1 MGRRSDTLVKVLV
14 SFVLRLVPDE
24 LAHGRLVGQ
33 VVAAGSGA
41 GTPVKSADDLT
52 EFCRE
57 HVFGRTEATPPGQGE
72 PTSNP

>member
-1 MGRRSDTLVKVLV
+1 MGRPSDTLVDVLV

-41 GTPVKSADDLT
+41 ETPVKSADDLT
-52 EFCRE
+52 VFCRE
-57 HVFGRTEATPPGQGE
+57 HVFGRTEATPSDRGE
-72 PTSNP
+72 TTSL